1 MTRPR
6 TLFPMLAALAVLG
19 VSGTASAQGDAAAGE
34 KVFRQCKSCHAVE
47 PDKNRVGPS
56 LHGIVGRKAGSVG
69 SFANYSNGL
78 KASGIV
84 WDDGTLDAYLANPK
98 ALIADSRM
106 SFPGIAA
113 AEDRAH
119 VIAYLKS
126 LAK

>member
-1 MTRPR
+1 MIRLP
-6 TLFPMLAALAVLG
+6 TLVLTLAAIATVT
-19 VSGTASAQGDAAAGE
+19 VSGTASAEGDAAAGE

-56 LHGIVGRKAGSVG
+56 LHAIFGRKAGSVS
-69 SFANYSNGL
+69 SFANYSDGL
-78 KASGIV
+78 KTSGIV
-84 WDDGTLDAYLANPK
+84 WDEGKLDAYLTNPK

-113 AEDRAH
+113 AEDRTN

-126 LAK
+126 LGK